1 MAARHKS
8 DILFAFAI
16 AVALAVTYKLKDVLL
31 LIYVSA
37 LFGVVT
43 TPFVERVQKLRMG
56 KVHVGKGLAIMLLL
70 SMVAVLATLFCWF
83 VLPPIFRDIQ
93 QLASDLPGKFSRAQD
108 RLNNVPWLYRIT
120 QQFWQDHVGDIAGYA
135 VKVVPNVARL
145 FFAFFSFMV
154 TTAYFILDG
163 SRASRWI
170 ISMMPPAS
178 GKRLTATMLRARDR
192 LRRWLIGQL
201 TLMLLL
207 GILVFI
213 VFGLLHVRYF
223 TVLAV
228 FTGLANIIPIIGPII
243 SFSLGMIVAAF
254 DSWQKVVGVVIF
266 YAIYQQLENAVLT
279 PRVMKATVG
288 LPSLAII
295 IALAIGGALGGI
307 LGALVAVPS
316 AAIVSELAEEY
327 LVKPKEEEP
336 A

>member
-16 AVALAVTYKLKDVLL
+16 AVALAFAYKLKDVLL

-37 LFGVVT
+37 LFAVVT
-43 TPFVERVQKLRMG
+43 TPFVQRVQQLHIG
-56 KVHVGKGLAIMLLL
+56 KRRAGKGLAIMLLL
-70 SMVAVLATLFCWF
+70 VMSATVATLFCWF
-83 VLPPIFRDIQ
+83 VLPPIFHDIQ
-93 QLASDLPGKFSRAQD
+93 QLANDLPGKLGRMED
-108 RLNNVPWLYRIT
+108 RIQNVPWVHRAS
-120 QQFWQDHVGDIAGYA
+120 QEFWQKHVGDIAGYA
-135 VKVVPNVARL
+135 VRFVPNAAK
-145 FFAFFSFMV
+145 FFIGLFSFLVM
-154 TTAYFILDG
+154 TAYFILDG
-163 SRASRWI
+163 ERAERWF
-170 ISMMPPAS
+170 ISMMQPAT
-178 GKRLTATMLRARDR
+178 GKRLHATMLRARDR

-243 SFSLGMIVAAF
+243 SFLLGMIVAAF
-254 DSWQKVVGVVIF
+254 DSWQKVVGVIIF

-295 IALAIGGALGGI
+295 VALAIGGALGGI
-307 LGALVAVPS
+307 LGAMVAVPS
-316 AAIVSELAEEY
+316 AAIISELADEY
-327 LVKPKEEEP
+327 LVKPKKEEP